1 VESHQI
7 DLDVSFFTG
16 GNSKNN
22 MQWNSFKYLTSFL
35 FFLLKIPSRPVAW
48 SFADTLNKALLPSDP
63 RHTSEF
69 IYTEIM
75 TCLCVYSGSSV
86 RNLSTKPYSVCD
98 I

>member
-7 DLDVSFFTG
+7 DLNVSFFFFTG

-22 MQWNSFKYLTSFL
+22 TQWNCFKYLTSFL

-48 SFADTLNKALLPSDP
+48 SFADTLNKTLLPADP
-63 RHTSEF
+63 RNTSEF

-75 TCLCVYSGSSV
+75 TCL
-86 RNLSTKPYSVCD
+86 
-98 I
+98 